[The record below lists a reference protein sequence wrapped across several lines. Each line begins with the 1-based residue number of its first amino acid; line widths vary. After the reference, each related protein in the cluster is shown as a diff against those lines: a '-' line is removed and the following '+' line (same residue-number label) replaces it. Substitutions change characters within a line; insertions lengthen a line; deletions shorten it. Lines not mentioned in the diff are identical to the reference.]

1 MKKTGLALVT
11 GASSGVGREIA
22 LILASKGWN
31 LILIARSEGKLVSLK
46 EELLNNYK
54 VDVDYFCADL
64 SDSSS
69 AAKIKAFC
77 DSKNYVVDLLVN
89 NAGCGLYG
97 ESVELGDKVVPMLG
111 LNVVGLTQ
119 MCAVFGKQMKDNK
132 SGSILNIGSIAGNQA
147 TPYFASYAASKM
159 YVLMYT
165 IALRHELK
173 KYKVNVTC
181 CQPGYIRTDFDNKC
195 NIVSEK
201 YKKFSYKNG
210 MSARAVAE
218 CAVRAV
224 FAKKAFT
231 PAGVSNKFAAFFSG
245 LIPKNFLAWILEKSI
260 RNLNK

>member
-11 GASSGVGREIA
+11 GASAGVGREIA

-31 LILIARSEGKLVSLK
+31 LILVARSEDKLAALK
-46 EELLNNYK
+46 DELLGNYK
-54 VDVDYFCADL
+54 VNVEVFSADL
-64 SDSSS
+64 SDSSA
-69 AAKIKAFC
+69 AAKIKDFC
-77 DSKNYVVDLLVN
+77 DSKNLTVDLLIN

-111 LNVVGLTQ
+111 LNVVGLTM
-119 MCAVFGKQMKDNK
+119 MCATFGKQMKENK

-260 RNLNK
+260 RSLNK